1 MREEMQGCYSW
12 DGIYGA
18 RSSGKITDEMVQE
31 YLEYH
36 KDKSNSEKVDY
47 ISAQALKKT
56 ILLF

>member
-1 MREEMQGCYSW
+1 MQGCYSW

-47 ISAQALKKT
+47 IPAQALKKT